1 MADVA
6 VDAGF
11 FAVHRPHRADAA
23 RNFDALLAAAR
34 VAFAEH
40 GSRAPLEDI
49 ARGAGVGVGTLYRN
63 FPSRQHLLS
72 AVYLGEVEQLCSVA
86 DEVAELPAWDA
97 LVTWLRRVV
106 GHQVTK
112 RTMWEGLDSDLEMFY
127 AGRDALLAAAE
138 PLLARAQA
146 EGEVRPDTDLGDVL
160 RLVLGITLGQC
171 VDEVQFER
179 VFALALDGIRAAGK
193 R

>member
-1 MADVA
+1 MTHAV
-6 VDAGF
+6 VDAGV

-23 RNFDALLAAAR
+23 RNFDALLVAAR
-34 VAFAEH
+34 TAFAAH
-40 GSRAPLEDI
+40 GSRASLEDI
-49 ARGAGVGVGTLYRN
+49 ARGAGVGIGTLYRN
-63 FPSRQHLLS
+63 FPSRQHLFS
-72 AVYLGEVEQLCSVA
+72 AVYLGEVEQLCAVV

-97 LVTWLRRVV
+97 LVTWLRRFI
-106 GHQVTK
+106 GYQVTK
-112 RTMWEGLDSDLEMFY
+112 RTMWEGLDRNLEMFY

-160 RLVLGITLGQC
+160 RLIVGTTLGQC

-179 VFALALDGIRAAGK
+179 VFTLALDGIRAAG
-193 R
+193 RR

>member
-1 MADVA
+1 MADSA
-6 VDAGF
+6 VDAGV

-34 VAFAEH
+34 TAFAEH
-40 GSRAPLEDI
+40 GTHASLEDV
-49 ARGAGVGVGTLYRN
+49 ARGAGVGIGTLYRN

-86 DEVAELPAWDA
+86 DEVAGLPAWDA
-97 LVTWLRRVV
+97 LVTWLRRFVDY
-106 GHQVTK
+106 QVTK
-112 RTMWEGLDSDLEMFY
+112 QTMWEGLDRNLEMIY
-127 AGRDALLAAAE
+127 AGRDALLAAGE

-146 EGEVRPDTDLGDVL
+146 EGAARPDTDLRDVL
-160 RLVLGITLGQC
+160 RLILGLTAGQC
-171 VDEVQFER
+171 IDEAQFER